1 MLLMS
6 MSLKLESTST
16 TKNNDTRVW
25 RAKEIKL
32 HMHIFLLK
40 SNIRLRKRCRN
51 GKIYN

>member
-6 MSLKLESTST
+6 MSPKLESTST

-25 RAKEIKL
+25 RAKE
-32 HMHIFLLK
+32 MHIFLLK
-40 SNIRLRKRCRN
+40 SNITLRKSCRN